1 MQGNHAL
8 VRCDLAPCSYL
19 SHPNTLPMSDLLCT
33 HDLTDVSNAAL
44 RFALPLADRTG
55 SKVTVLHVLPPGT
68 PESTHATLRA
78 KLKKVV
84 EDAGGSD
91 TVGVKLLEGR
101 YMNVIP
107 DESGKNYG
115 MAVVGTHGPHG
126 LRQNLFGAD
135 ILKLVR
141 AMHVPTMVVQEDT
154 DLDRRLDRIVLPV
167 AAHAEIDELLDAVC
181 GLASLH
187 GSEVH
192 IYQLIR
198 PNEQPST
205 ELLNNKLR
213 MLERFEQEGIPCV
226 QANEPSDTF
235 SVGFAQPTARYARRI
250 GAGCIAIM
258 AHASDEYRYIADAE
272 KERMLTNEGSI
283 PVLCV

>member
-1 MQGNHAL
+1 
-8 VRCDLAPCSYL
+8 
-19 SHPNTLPMSDLLCT
+19 MSNLLCT
-33 HDLTDVSNAAL
+33 HDLTSASNAAL
-44 RFALPLADRTG
+44 EFALPLADRTG
-55 SKVTVLHVLPPGT
+55 VTLTVLHVVPPGT
-68 PESTHATLRA
+68 PESEHTALRRRLG
-78 KLKKVV
+78 KIV
-84 EDAGGSD
+84 EKAGGSD
-91 TVGVKLLEGR
+91 SVSIKVVEGR

-107 DESGKNYG
+107 DESGNGYS
-115 MAVVGTHGPHG
+115 MAVVGTHGPQG

-141 AMHVPTMVVQEDT
+141 SMHVPTMVVQEGT
-154 DLDRRLDRIVLPV
+154 DLNDRLDRIVLPV
-167 AAHAEIDELLDAVC
+167 AAHADIAKLLEAVC
-181 GLASLH
+181 QLAKLH

-205 ELLNNKLR
+205 ELLQNKLV
-213 MLERFEQEGIPCV
+213 MLERFEKEGIPCV
-226 QANEPSDTF
+226 QANEPSNTF
-235 SVGFAQPTARYARRI
+235 SVGFAGPTALYAKRI

-272 KERMLTNEGSI
+272 KERMLTNEACL